1 MNEPAQVVREV
12 ADGAREIQRRY
23 AHGHDR
29 PLGSYGLIITAFLGL
44 MAVVG
49 GIVRRRGG
57 PPERL
62 AAADLVLVT
71 VATARLSRTLA
82 KDPIASPLRAPFT
95 RYAGLQGPA
104 ELHEEV
110 RGDGLQHAVGE
121 LVTCP
126 FCTAEWVA
134 GAFVAGLALAPR
146 ATRMIASMLV
156 VKAGSDVLQFAY
168 ARLEE
173 G

>member
-1 MNEPAQVVREV
+1 MSESREV
-12 ADGAREIQRRY
+12 VQNVVEGANAIQRRY

-29 PLGSYGLIITAFLGL
+29 PLGSYGAIIAVFVASLAAVGSLI
-44 MAVVG
+44 
-49 GIVRRRGG
+49 RRRGQL
-57 PPERL
+57 PERVSG
-62 AAADLVLVT
+62 ADLALVT

-95 RYAGLQGPA
+95 RYEGVQGPG

-146 ATRMIASMLV
+146 ATRLVASMLV
-156 VKAGSDVLQFAY
+156 AKAGSDVLQFAY
-168 ARLEE
+168 ARLEDA
-173 G
+173 